1 MKIVNLRIA
10 NFLGIGDHPA
20 LDVKGLGKTVVVTGK
35 NGKGKTSVLK
45 AIKEALKSSGV
56 DPTVIHRGKDRAE
69 IFLELTDGTSVKRTI
84 TPTSNR
90 VQVRKGDIDIS
101 SPQRF
106 LDSLRGQLSVNPIEF
121 FLAKRPEQRT
131 IILQAIPM
139 RLSQEQLQNLVGE
152 FPEGFTLPAID
163 FKRHGLEVLE
173 AVRKAVYEARHGENQ
188 TVNRLQKAI
197 EQDRRELPEG
207 FDFSLYTDE
216 GLKEKR
222 ETVKTAQGIIS
233 AYESKEQHVSYL
245 VERYESVQE
254 EIKDLL
260 AKVEEKKAELE
271 AIEKEGV
278 KLRAELKEAEP
289 NLPKVLILE
298 AELSDYEGNWELS
311 HKRREIQRRS
321 EELET
326 AKTRADQLDELHTKL
341 AKEIPGRLL
350 EAAPLPVENLQIEG
364 ENIFVN
370 GTELSNLCKR
380 EQIDFS
386 ADLSMSTAGGLQVLC
401 VDGIEQLDSESLTAF
416 EEKMGNSD
424 FQCVVARVSDGEL
437 EVGDKLTA

>member
-1 MKIVNLRIA
+1 MKIVSLRIT
-10 NFLGIGDHPA
+10 NFLGIGDRPP
-20 LDVKGLGKTVVVTGK
+20 LDIKSLGKTVLVTGK

-69 IFLELTDGTSVKRTI
+69 IFMELTDGTSVKRTI

-139 RLSQEQLQNLVGE
+139 RLSEEQLHNLVGD
-152 FPEGFTLPAID
+152 FPEGFVLPPVD
-163 FKRHGLEVLE
+163 FKRHGLEILE
-173 AVRKAVYEARHGENQ
+173 VVRKAVYETRHGENQ
-188 TVNRLQKAI
+188 NVTRLEKAI
-197 EQDRRELPEG
+197 EQDQRELPDG

-222 ETVKTAQGIIS
+222 EAVKLAQWVIS
-233 AYESKEQHVSYL
+233 KHNAKERGLEYL
-245 VERYESVQE
+245 VQRYEDIQE
-254 EIKDLL
+254 EIKALEAQL
-260 AKVEEKKAELE
+260 QRKKQELE
-271 AIEKEGV
+271 EIEKQGV
-278 KLRAELKEAEP
+278 TLRTELKEAEP
-289 NLPKVLILE
+289 KLPKVLILE

-311 HKRREIQRRS
+311 HKRRDIQHRS
-321 EELET
+321 EELG
-326 AKTRADQLDELHTKL
+326 AVKTRADQLDALHTNL
-341 AKEIPGRLL
+341 AQDVPRRLL
-350 EAAPLPVENLQIEG
+350 AEAPLPVENLQIEG

-370 GTELSNLCKR
+370 GTELSKLSGR

-386 ADLSMSTAGGLQVLC
+386 SELAMATAGDLHVLC

-416 EEKMGNSD
+416 QEKMAESD

-437 EVGDKLTA
+437 EIGDRLK